1 MPESQPPVL
10 RRGLIL
16 AAFLGLAVV
25 VGLNGRAITDTLFR
39 GLEWSRQLGP
49 LSYVVL
55 TLAYAL
61 ACVFLIP
68 NAILAMSI
76 GWMLGP
82 VAGTI
87 VSLLGSALGGTVNYL
102 IAGRLGRNWFDQR
115 VAASPRFRAVEIACR
130 TRGFQIVLLTRLTP
144 VFHSNIM
151 SYFFGVTRVPL
162 RAFVVATVIGLLPRT
177 LASTLTG
184 AAAKSLADLQQSGH
198 GLADQPLTAYL
209 PYIFVVLAV
218 IALIYIGW
226 VSTVALREALDE
238 AQAEAASQ
246 PIPGEPGASAT
257 GDRRTSGR

>member
-87 VSLLGSALGGTVNYL
+87 VSLLGSALT
-102 IAGRLGRNWFDQR
+102 LGL
-115 VAASPRFRAVEIACR
+115 ALA
-130 TRGFQIVLLTRLTP
+130 LTRRQPETSLS
-144 VFHSNIM
+144 H
-151 SYFFGVTRVPL
+151 L
-162 RAFVVATVIGLLPRT
+162 RHA
-177 LASTLTG
+177 
-184 AAAKSLADLQQSGH
+184 
-198 GLADQPLTAYL
+198 
-209 PYIFVVLAV
+209 
-218 IALIYIGW
+218 
-226 VSTVALREALDE
+226 
-238 AQAEAASQ
+238 
-246 PIPGEPGASAT
+246 
-257 GDRRTSGR
+257 